1 MPLLHQGC
9 MADWED
15 FGQGKTRNELSH
27 GWRIHKMLRVYPEP
41 VEGGRIKALKTVI
54 VPEIKFEIQSGN

>member
-15 FGQGKTRNELSH
+15 FGQGKTRNELSR
-27 GWRIHKMLRVYPEP
+27 GGKIYKMRTSK
-41 VEGGRIKALKTVI
+41 RIKELKTEI
-54 VPEIKFEIQSGN
+54 VQKNRVP

>member
-1 MPLLHQGC
+1 

-27 GWRIHKMLRVYPEP
+27 GWRIHKMLTSE
-41 VEGGRIKALKTVI
+41 RIKALKTEI
-54 VPEIKFEIQSGN
+54 VLEKKSSKQQGQPFDCPWYH